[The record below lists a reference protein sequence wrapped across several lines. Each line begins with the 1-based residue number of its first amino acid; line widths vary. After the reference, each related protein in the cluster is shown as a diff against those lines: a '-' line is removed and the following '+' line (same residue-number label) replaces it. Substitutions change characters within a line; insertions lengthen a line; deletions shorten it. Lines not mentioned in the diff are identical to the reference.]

1 MSAVIY
7 KSQGIQAFVLRSLSF
22 DVDCIPCLIQLSHM
36 GLGHYVVVYSYRV
49 NQIQI
54 MDPSV
59 GRIYW
64 ISETKFQRLWSGLF
78 LVLSDKNSL

>member
-1 MSAVIY
+1 
-7 KSQGIQAFVLRSLSF
+7 
-22 DVDCIPCLIQLSHM
+22 
-36 GLGHYVVVYSYRV
+36 V

-59 GRIYW
+59 GRTYW
-64 ISETKFQRLWSGLF
+64 ITETKFQRLWSGLF